1 MVDTK
6 TQDALIRTL
15 EILGEA
21 SKNISPYPK
30 NHFLELPWKSMAN
43 LRDKLIHHYFGVNL
57 DIVWQVATVELPLLQ
72 PKLDAILLVLTND
85 EDKDLI

>member
-1 MVDTK
+1 
-6 TQDALIRTL
+6 
-15 EILGEA
+15 
-21 SKNISPYPK
+21 
-30 NHFLELPWKSMAN
+30 MAN